1 VSIEAI
7 NWALNVV
14 TEITSTQKAILVALA
29 DRADEHGYCYPSYED
44 ICRRSCA
51 SRKTLV
57 MALKAL
63 EEKGLITRNRRYSK
77 STVYRCNITP
87 IDRGKM
93 TPIDRG
99 KMTPM
104 DRCKTTPLT
113 TNESSNINHKEFDDF
128 WAAYPRK
135 TNKAKAM
142 ISFMRLSK
150 KDKQAATSALAK
162 YPWSDEARFIP
173 HATTWLNGRRWEDEF
188 ETVEQERRFEL

>member
-29 DRADEHGYCYPSYED
+29 DRADERGFCYPSYED

-87 IDRGKM
+87 IDRSKM
-93 TPIDRG
+93 TPMDRG

-113 TNESSNINHKEFDDF
+113 TNESSINNHKEFEEF
-128 WAAYPRK
+128 WADYPRK
-135 TNKAKAM
+135 TNKAKAKV
-142 ISFMRLSK
+142 SFERLSQ
-150 KDKQAATSALAK
+150 KDRKAAMEALAV
-162 YPWSDEARFIP
+162 YPWSTEQRYIP
-173 HATTWLNGRRWEDEF
+173 HATTWINGRRWEDEF
-188 ETVEQERRFEL
+188 ETDEGIRELEI